1 MLVFLGMA
9 EIAEY
14 VMVDSSNY
22 TLRQYSYDNHAF
34 PEWTSGIIWRAT
46 SCDGLPAPVDLIS
59 FQSGSEVTDWHG
71 SFQEAGGRIIL
82 KFNCKGLGH
91 RLKTAVL
98 FVTDRDRSIYEG
110 VDYQRRNITLTLQRV
125 ADFNRTRHAWTWR

>member
-1 MLVFLGMA
+1 MA

-34 PEWTSGIIWRAT
+34 PEWTSGIIWRDT

-71 SFQEAGGRIIL
+71 SFSGEPNHPQVQLQGPWTPSE
-82 KFNCKGLGH
+82 NCS
-91 RLKTAVL
+91 
-98 FVTDRDRSIYEG
+98 FVDDRP
-110 VDYQRRNITLTLQRV
+110 
-125 ADFNRTRHAWTWR
+125 

>member
-1 MLVFLGMA
+1 MA

-22 TLRQYSYDNHAF
+22 TLRQYSYDNHAL
-34 PEWTSGIIWRAT
+34 PEWSSALLWRAT
-46 SCDGLPAPVDLIS
+46 SNDGLPAPVDLIS

-71 SFQEAGGRIIL
+71 SFQEEAGGRIIL
-82 KFNCKGLGH
+82 KFNCRGLGH

-98 FVTDRDRSIYEG
+98 LVTDPDRSIYEG
-110 VDYQRRNITLTLQRV
+110 VDYQGRKITLSLRSV
-125 ADFNRTRHAWTWR
+125 ADFDPTRNAWRWR